1 MDKVLTRT
9 QSDLVGLERRLVL
22 RVRDA
27 ITKAG
32 GPPDDLE
39 RLAALVHE
47 MDELFL
53 LVVVGE
59 YNAGK
64 STFINALLGDEVFE
78 TGDLPTTRAISI
90 LRYGDSTRP
99 ERIGDHLH
107 VYRYP
112 LDFLRDLEIV
122 DTPGTNSLERL
133 EEQITR
139 DFVPRADLVLF
150 VTSLL
155 QPLTASE
162 LDFLGHIREWGKKVV
177 FVVNGSDRRNSEEQ
191 LARVRRYIR
200 EEVVARLGGAPPII
214 YVVSALR
221 ALQAKLA
228 ARGSPGVAPPPD
240 PLDEFPALER
250 YLIETLRETERVRL
264 KLLSPLG
271 VLRNLLQRNQRVL
284 EGRLEVVR
292 EDARI
297 LRSIREQLERYVAD
311 MQGDSSRYIADMRNA
326 LYDVER
332 RGRNWFNDTVRIG
345 NVKFLRNKDAVE
357 NRFRNEVVGDAPR
370 RIEEV
375 VHQMVDWMVRNN
387 MKLWNAA
394 LGELQAHT
402 ERLRKKG
409 ALAPEGDTAFHY
421 NRDELFSRL
430 RQPVEHRLGQFDVD
444 GEARQIVTAVKES
457 VTRTFG
463 VEALAVGL
471 GSVLVAIF
479 TTATLDLSGVLAAT
493 LLGLAGFLI
502 LPARRRK
509 LIRDLEAAIAK
520 LNADLAELLSSSFR
534 EQLGRYERQM
544 LEVIEPYERFLTT
557 EDVKV
562 EQSLV
567 EFRSAAEEVG
577 IVSQQVSETFPE
589 PQEERVDRAALS
601 GPAAE
606 TTASN
611 HHQKRTDPGVEDWS
625 ESG

>member
-1 MDKVLTRT
+1 MDPVLTRT
-9 QSDLVGLERRLVL
+9 QSELVGLERRLVL

-27 ITKAG
+27 VTKAG
-32 GPPDDLE
+32 GPQEDAE

-90 LRYGDSTRP
+90 LRHGDAGRP
-99 ERIGDHLH
+99 ESVGDHLRI
-107 VYRYP
+107 YRYP
-112 LDFLRDLEIV
+112 VDFLRDLEIV
-122 DTPGTNSLERL
+122 DTPGTNSLERV

-177 FVVNGSDRRNSEEQ
+177 FVVNGSDRRNSDDQ
-191 LARVRRYIR
+191 LERVRRYIR
-200 EEVVARLGGAPPII
+200 DQVVARLGGGPPVV

-221 ALQAKLA
+221 ALRGKLA
-228 ARGSPGVAPPPD
+228 ARGSAGAAPPPD
-240 PLDEFPALER
+240 PLDEFGTLEQ
-250 YLIETLRETERVRL
+250 YLLETLRETERVRL

-271 VLRNLLQRNQRVL
+271 VVRNVLQRNQRAV
-284 EGRLEVVR
+284 EGRADVVR
-292 EDARI
+292 EDSRI
-297 LRSIREQLERYVAD
+297 LGSIRDQLARYVAD
-311 MQGDSSRYIADMRNA
+311 MEGDSSRYLADVRNA
-326 LYDVER
+326 LYEVER
-332 RGRNWFNDTVRIG
+332 RGRNWFDDNVRIG
-345 NVKFLRNKDAVE
+345 NVMFLRNKDAVE
-357 NRFRNEVVGDAPR
+357 NRFRNEVVADAPR

-394 LGELQAHT
+394 LGELQAHSD
-402 ERLRKKG
+402 RLRQKG
-409 ALAPEGDTAFHY
+409 ALAPQGDTSFHY
-421 NRDELFSRL
+421 NRDELFARL
-430 RQPVEHRLGQFDVD
+430 RQPVEQRLGQFDVD
-444 GEARQIVTAVKES
+444 AEARQIVTAVKES
-457 VTRTFG
+457 VTQTFG

-479 TTATLDLSGVLAAT
+479 TTAALALSGVLAAT

-509 LIRDLEAAIAK
+509 LIRDLEHAIAK
-520 LNADLAELLSSSFR
+520 LSADLGELLSTNFR
-534 EQLGRYERQM
+534 EQLARYERQM
-544 LEVIEPYERFLTT
+544 LEVLEPYERFLTT
-557 EDVKV
+557 ENAKL
-562 EQSLV
+562 EEALL
-567 EFRSAAEEVG
+567 ELRGAAAELDVLQDR
-577 IVSQQVSETFPE
+577 VAATFPE
-589 PQEERVDRAALS
+589 PRA
-601 GPAAE
+601 
-606 TTASN
+606 
-611 HHQKRTDPGVEDWS
+611 
-625 ESG
+625 ESAGGQ

>member
-1 MDKVLTRT
+1 MDTVLTRT
-9 QSDLVGLERRLVL
+9 QSELVGLERRLVL

-39 RLAALVHE
+39 RLGALVHE

-90 LRYGDSTRP
+90 LRYGDSGRP
-99 ERIGDHLH
+99 EAAGDHLR

-112 LDFLRDLEIV
+112 VDFLRDLEIV
-122 DTPGTNSLERL
+122 DTPGTNSLERV

-177 FVVNGSDRRNSEEQ
+177 FVVNGADRRNSDDQ
-191 LARVRRYIR
+191 LERVRQYIR
-200 EEVVARLGGAPPII
+200 EEVAKRLGGPPAVV
-214 YVVSALR
+214 YVVSALQ
-221 ALQAKLA
+221 ALRTKLA
-228 ARGSPGVAPPPD
+228 GRGAPTLRAGQASGAAPPPD
-240 PLDEFPALER
+240 SLDEFPALER

-271 VLRNLLQRNQRVL
+271 VLRNVLQRNQRSL
-284 EGRLEVVR
+284 EGTLEVVR

-297 LRSIREQLERYVAD
+297 LRSVREQLARYVAD
-311 MQGDSSRYIADMRNA
+311 MEADSSRYLTDVRNA

-332 RGRNWFNDTVRIG
+332 RGRNWFDDNVRIG
-345 NVKFLRNKDAVE
+345 NVMFLRNKDAVE
-357 NRFRNEVVGDAPR
+357 NRFRNEVVADTPR

-394 LGELQAHT
+394 LGELQAHS

-409 ALAPEGDTAFHY
+409 ALAAEGDTTFHY

-430 RQPVEHRLGQFDVD
+430 RQPVEQRLGQFDVD
-444 GEARQIVTAVKES
+444 GEARQIVAAVKES
-457 VTRTFG
+457 VTQTFG

-479 TTATLDLSGVLAAT
+479 TTAALDLSGVLAAT

-520 LNADLAELLSSSFR
+520 LNADLAQLLSTSFQ

-557 EDVKV
+557 EDVKL
-562 EQSLV
+562 EEALV
-567 EFRSAAEEVG
+567 EFRSATEELE
-577 IVSQQVSETFPE
+577 IVARQIDETFP
-589 PQEERVDRAALS
+589 D
-601 GPAAE
+601 PA
-606 TTASN
+606 
-611 HHQKRTDPGVEDWS
+611 KGVEGS
-625 ESG
+625 RR

>member
-1 MDKVLTRT
+1 VDTVLTRT
-9 QSDLVGLERRLVL
+9 QSEIVGLERRLVL

-32 GPPDDLE
+32 GSPDDAE

-90 LRYGDSTRP
+90 LRHGDAGRP
-99 ERIGDHLH
+99 EPAGDHRR

-112 LDFLRDLEIV
+112 VDFLRDLEIV
-122 DTPGTNSLERL
+122 DTPGTNSLERV

-177 FVVNGSDRRNSEEQ
+177 FVVNGSDRRNSDDQ
-191 LARVRRYIR
+191 LERVRQYIR
-200 EEVVARLGGAPPII
+200 EQTVARLGGAPPVV
-214 YVVSALR
+214 YTVSALR
-221 ALQAKLA
+221 ALRAKLA
-228 ARGSPGVAPPPD
+228 GRGASGEAPPPPD
-240 PLDEFPALER
+240 ALDEFPALER
-250 YLIETLRETERVRL
+250 YLMETLRETERVRL

-271 VLRNLLQRNQRVL
+271 VLRNVLQRNQSAL
-284 EGRLEVVR
+284 EGRLEAVR

-297 LRSIREQLERYVAD
+297 LASIRQQLTRYVAD
-311 MQGDSSRYIADMRNA
+311 MGADSSRYLTDVRNA

-332 RGRNWFNDTVRIG
+332 RGRNWFDDNVRIG
-345 NVKFLRNKDAVE
+345 NVMFLRNKDAVE
-357 NRFRNEVVGDAPR
+357 NRFRNEVVADAPH

-387 MKLWNAA
+387 MKLWNSA
-394 LGELQAHT
+394 LGELQAHS

-409 ALAPEGDTAFHY
+409 ALAPKGDTAFHY

-430 RQPVEHRLGQFDVD
+430 RQPVEQRLGQFDVD
-444 GEARQIVTAVKES
+444 AEARQIVGAVKES
-457 VTRTFG
+457 VTQTFG

-479 TTATLDLSGVLAAT
+479 TTAALDLSGVLAAT

-509 LIRDLEAAIAK
+509 LIRELEAAIAK

-557 EDVKV
+557 ENVKL
-562 EQSLV
+562 EEALA
-567 EFRSAAEEVG
+567 EFRSATGELEMVA
-577 IVSQQVSETFPE
+577 QQVAETFPE
-589 PQEERVDRAALS
+589 PRA
-601 GPAAE
+601 
-606 TTASN
+606 
-611 HHQKRTDPGVEDWS
+611 V
-625 ESG
+625 